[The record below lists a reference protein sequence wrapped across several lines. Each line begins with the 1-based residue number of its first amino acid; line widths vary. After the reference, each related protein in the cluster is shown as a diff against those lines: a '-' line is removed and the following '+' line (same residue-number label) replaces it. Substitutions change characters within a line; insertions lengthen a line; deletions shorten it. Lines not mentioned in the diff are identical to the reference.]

1 MKIDLQICSKR
12 RSFRVDSGH
21 PPGGGR
27 SVGRSASRWGNSR
40 EEGVGGGR
48 EEGRG
53 WGAEEGREKTK
64 RRWRILDE
72 YWPRV
77 EDQLPKGEKRVKL

>member
-40 EEGVGGGR
+40 EEGVGG
-48 EEGRG
+48 
-53 WGAEEGREKTK
+53 A
-64 RRWRILDE
+64 
-72 YWPRV
+72 
-77 EDQLPKGEKRVKL
+77 EKREGGGGLKREGKKLRGAGGS